1 MIVFGVFVE
10 AGGVCL
16 KQGSHLVDKRAGT
29 AGTDAVHTLLHIA
42 AFKINDFRVLAAQL
56 NGYIRLGSGLLQ
68 GCRYRYNLLNKGYAQ
83 MVRQGQSAGA
93 GDGRIDGQIAKLS
106 LCFFKK

>member
-1 MIVFGVFVE
+1 MIILCVLIE

-42 AFKINDFRVLAAQL
+42 AFKINDFRVLTAKL
-56 NGYIRLGSGLLQ
+56 YRHVSLGRGLLQ
-68 GCRYRYNLLNKGYAQ
+68 SGSYSHHFLHKRNAQ

-93 GDGRIDGQIAKLS
+93 GDGRIDSQIAKLS